1 MLAPATLP
9 LLVAEDD
16 ANDMFLFTRL
26 LNAAGTIRPL
36 HIALDGR
43 EALRLLA
50 PVVERNALG
59 PRPAIAFLDVRMPH
73 HSGLEVLKWIRSH
86 RILHPLPVV
95 LFANQPDPVEIATA
109 ESLGA
114 QGYLKK
120 FPSKFTMIRLLEQA
134 DQFNGHDPSQV
145 FDLPDNLL
153 RKKSGSTHRDAA
165 HPLD

>member
-43 EALRLLA
+43 EAVRLLA
-50 PVVERNALG
+50 PAVEKNALG
-59 PRPAIAFLDVRMPH
+59 ARPAIAFLDVRMPH
-73 HSGLEVLKWIRSH
+73 LSGLEVLRWIRDH
-86 RILHPLPVV
+86 RALDALPVA
-95 LFANQPDPVEIATA
+95 LFANQPDLAEIATA
-109 ESLGA
+109 QTLGA

-120 FPSKFTMIRLLEQA
+120 FPGKLTITRLLEQA
-134 DQFNGHDPSQV
+134 AQFTGHDPTQV

-153 RKKSGSTHRDAA
+153 RKKSGYTHRDAS
-165 HPLD
+165 PLLD